1 MHRGIWSSALASH
14 WRREVLRTNLW
25 LVPVA
30 EVVAAIALFACTLTL
45 DRAVYRGALTIPSWV
60 ISGTADAA
68 RQILTSIA
76 AAVITVVGVVF
87 SIILVTLTLASTQFG
102 PRMLRNF
109 IRDRSTQL
117 TLGTFVATF
126 VYAVLV
132 LVSIGPGSHGDFV
145 PHIGVTMT
153 LALMVADLAVLIY
166 FIHHTAI
173 SIQLPQVIASIAND
187 LAEAI
192 EVQGGGSAGAAGGA
206 GRRQAGPSSAEILSR
221 MEAGGGVV
229 KAPASGYVQ
238 FIGHRNLIRLAAEA
252 DAVISLDYRP
262 GHFIVEGHPLAWV
275 WPPEAAGLVGE
286 TLGRAHVIGPYRT
299 LTQDVSFGIDQ
310 LVEIAIRALSPA
322 VNDTFTALT
331 CIDWLGDNLCKI
343 VSRWHPARY
352 HRDDEGFIRVIAAQP
367 DYERLV
373 QRSFEK
379 IRQAAVGMP
388 AVMIRQLDA
397 LALIMADTSSPGQ
410 RRVLL
415 EQAAMIDRAS
425 ERSVPEA
432 ADRAD
437 VRRRYEYVLTVDSTL
452 TAHAL
457 QRGEGTVGFPL
468 GEQRGRADDRV
479 VRGADD
485 LHVLTRVVEL
495 RQHVPHRLQAGALLV
510 VALHHRPRR
519 VGSVG
524 VEEHGLFRLGVVVPF
539 AE

>member
-25 LVPVA
+25 LVPA
-30 EVVAAIALFACTLTL
+30 TEVLVAIALFAVTLTL
-45 DRAVYRGALTIPSWV
+45 DRAVYRGAMSIPSWV
-60 ISGTADAA
+60 ISGTSDAA
-68 RQILTSIA
+68 RQILTAIA

-145 PHIGVTMT
+145 PHIGVTVT

-173 SIQLPQVIASIAND
+173 SIQLPQVIASIATD
-187 LAEAI
+187 LSQAI
-192 EVQGGGSAGAAGGA
+192 QVQGAGSEAGPGDGA
-206 GRRQAGPSSAEILSR
+206 RRQRGPSSAEILAR

-238 FIGHRNLIRLAAEA
+238 FIGHRNLIRLAAEV

-262 GHFIVEGHPLAWV
+262 GHFIVQGHPMARV
-275 WPPEAAGLVGE
+275 WPPDAAGVVGA

-331 CIDWLGDNLCKI
+331 CIDWLADNLCQI
-343 VSRWHPARY
+343 VNRWRPARY
-352 HRDDEGFIRVIAAQP
+352 HRDEQGYIRVIAAQP
-367 DYERLV
+367 DYVRLV

-379 IRQAAVGMP
+379 IRQAATGMP

-425 ERSVPEA
+425 ERTVPET

-437 VRRRYEYVLTVDSTL
+437 VRRRYEHLLTLDRRL
-452 TAHAL
+452 A
-457 QRGEGTVGFPL
+457 GTVPDG
-468 GEQRGRADDRV
+468 
-479 VRGADD
+479 RGA
-485 LHVLTRVVEL
+485 
-495 RQHVPHRLQAGALLV
+495 
-510 VALHHRPRR
+510 
-519 VGSVG
+519 
-524 VEEHGLFRLGVVVPF
+524 
-539 AE
+539 